1 MKEIMAV
8 VRMNKINE
16 TKKALIDAGIS
27 SMTAFECLGRGKGL
41 VNMDLL
47 KGAQEGHEEA
57 IAQLGQSDLLRPKR
71 ALFVVVPD
79 KLVQKTVDTII
90 KANQTGQPGDGKI
103 WVQPTVNSISVRTS
117 ESGDTVLDE
126 F

>member
-1 MKEIMAV
+1 MKEVMAV

-27 SMTAFECLGRGKGL
+27 SMTAMECLGRGKDL
-41 VNMDLL
+41 VNMELL

-57 IAQLGQSDLLRPKR
+57 IAQLGQSDRLRPKR

-79 KLVQKTVDTII
+79 KLVQKTVDAII
-90 KANQTGQPGDGKI
+90 KANQTGKPGDGKI
-103 WVQPTVNSISVRTS
+103 WIKPTNDAISVRTS
-117 ESGDTVLDE
+117 ECGDTVLDE

>member
-1 MKEIMAV
+1 MKEVMAV

-27 SMTAFECLGRGKGL
+27 SMTAVECLGRGKAL
-41 VNMDLL
+41 VDMELL

-57 IAQLGQSDLLRPKR
+57 IAQLGQTGRLHPRR
-71 ALFVVVPD
+71 AIFVVVPD

-90 KANQTGQPGDGKI
+90 KANQTGNPGDGKI
-103 WVQPTVNSISVRTS
+103 WVQPTYNSISVRTS
-117 ESGDTVLDE
+117 ESGDTVLDGI
-126 F
+126 

>member
-1 MKEIMAV
+1 
-8 VRMNKINE
+8 
-16 TKKALIDAGIS
+16 
-27 SMTAFECLGRGKGL
+27 
-41 VNMDLL
+41 MDLL

-57 IAQLGQSDLLRPKR
+57 IAQLGQGDLLRPKR

-79 KLVQKTVDTII
+79 KLVQKTVDAII

-103 WVQPTVNSISVRTS
+103 WVQPTENSISVRTS
-117 ESGDTVLDE
+117 ESGDGVLDK

>member
-8 VRMNKINE
+8 VRMNKINA
-16 TKKALIDAGIS
+16 TKKALIDAGVS

-41 VNMDLL
+41 VSMDLL
-47 KGAQEGHEEA
+47 KGAEEGHEEA
-57 IAQLGQSDLLRPKR
+57 IAQLGEGSRLRPKR

-90 KANQTGQPGDGKI
+90 DANQTGKPGDGKI
-103 WVQPTVNSISVRTS
+103 WVQPTEDAISVRTS
-117 ESGDTVLDE
+117 EHGNAVLDE

>member
-1 MKEIMAV
+1 MKEVMAV

-27 SMTAFECLGRGKGL
+27 SMTAMECLGRGKGL
-41 VNMDLL
+41 VNMELL

-57 IAQLGQSDLLRPKR
+57 IAQLGHGDRLRPKR

-79 KLVQKTVDTII
+79 TLVQKTIDTII

-103 WVQPTVNSISVRTS
+103 WVKPTEDSISVRTS
-117 ESGDTVLDE
+117 ERGDTVLDE

>member
-8 VRMNKINE
+8 VRMNKIND
-16 TKKALIDAGIS
+16 TKKALIDAGVS

-47 KGAQEGHEEA
+47 KGAEEGHEEA
-57 IAQLGQSDLLRPKR
+57 IAQLGEGTRLRPKR
-71 ALFVVVPD
+71 TLFVVVPD

-90 KANQTGQPGDGKI
+90 DANQTGKPGDGKI
-103 WVQPTVNSISVRTS
+103 WVQPTEDAISVRTS
-117 ESGDTVLDE
+117 EHGDAVLDE

>member
-8 VRMNKINE
+8 VRMNKINK
-16 TKKALIDAGIS
+16 TKKALIDAGVS

-47 KGAQEGHEEA
+47 KGAEEGHEEA
-57 IAQLGQSDLLRPKR
+57 IAQLGEGSRLRPKR

-90 KANQTGQPGDGKI
+90 DANQTGTPGDGKI
-103 WVQPTVNSISVRTS
+103 WVQPTEDAISVRTS
-117 ESGDTVLDE
+117 ERGNAVLDE